1 MDGIIIPGPRELCG
15 PNKDHC
21 SLIDRSSLIGEFTF
35 GPPRQ
40 FLRRGS
46 LVVINVVLGEARQAA
61 PFKVVVYAY

>member
-46 LVVINVVLGEARQAA
+46 LVVINVVLGEAR
-61 PFKVVVYAY
+61 